1 VIKSGGKVVER
12 VKGSKR
18 IHYKI
23 ACRDKPTETLRI
35 TVRATGNYTLKA
47 SYAG

>member
-1 VIKSGGKVVER
+1 
-12 VKGSKR
+12 VKNKKR
-18 IHYKI
+18 INYKI
-23 ACRDKPTETLRI
+23 ACRDKQTENLRI